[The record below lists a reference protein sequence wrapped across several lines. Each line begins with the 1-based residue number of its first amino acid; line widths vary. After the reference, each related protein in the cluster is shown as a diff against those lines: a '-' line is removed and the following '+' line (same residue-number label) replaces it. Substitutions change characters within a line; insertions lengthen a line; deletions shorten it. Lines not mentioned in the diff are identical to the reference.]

1 MAPLAK
7 KQAEQNPSEIND
19 IAIHDPNPSRLYSQ
33 PDVSIRLNNSR
44 AKEYVIEEVSSSK
57 E

>member
-44 AKEYVIEEVSSSK
+44 AKEYIIEEVSSSK